1 MANGWTPERKA
12 KQSALIRNWK
22 PWEKSTGA
30 KTKEGKK
37 ISSQNA
43 ITHGAFTG
51 ENREIQTLISSIVSR
66 NKDFIRKVKI

>member
-43 ITHGAFTG
+43 ITHGAFTE
-51 ENREIQTLISSIVSR
+51 ENREIQTIVSNLVSK
-66 NKDFIRKVKI
+66 NKVLNRRLKI

>member
-43 ITHGAFTG
+43 ITHGTFT
-51 ENREIQTLISSIVSR
+51 EETREIQSLISNIIFR
-66 NKDFIRKVKI
+66 NKEIIQKLKN